1 MEIKRAL
8 EVLELHENECNE
20 HNVKKQYR
28 LKALKYHPDKSG
40 SNTTEQFQEI
50 QEAYECLLS
59 KKDHISKDYNSL
71 FTDFLHSINDN
82 GILNSIFQT
91 LQDKCFENVYE
102 YISHKS
108 LVDIIQ
114 IKTILSNYKH
124 ILCIPDHILL
134 VLDDVIRNKK
144 SSLNCYILNPSLD
157 DLLQGNIYKLRF
169 GDEEIYV
176 PLWYNILEHHD
187 SIITV
192 CDLQEKEYNY
202 IIDEYKNIHIDC
214 LYSIDT
220 LLNSDEITKKITA
233 NYSITFKPSDL
244 MIKKNQLMII
254 ENVGIPYP
262 DKNNIYS
269 DKNRSNIILHF
280 SIY

>member
-59 KKDHISKDYNSL
+59 NQEHISKDYNSL

-102 YISHKS
+102 YISYKS
-108 LVDIIQ
+108 LVDIIH

-124 ILCIPDHILL
+124 ILCIPEHILL
-134 VLDDVIRNKK
+134 VLEDVIRNKK
-144 SSLNCYILNPSLD
+144 SNLNCYILNPSLD

-169 GDEEIYV
+169 GDQEIYV
-176 PLWYNILEHHD
+176 PLWYNILEHED

-192 CDLQEKEYNY
+192 CELQEKEYNY
-202 IIDEYKNIHIDC
+202 RIDEYKNIHIDC

>member
-59 KKDHISKDYNSL
+59 NQDHISKDYNSL
-71 FTDFLHSINDN
+71 FTDFLHSINEN

-108 LVDIIQ
+108 LVDIIH

-124 ILCIPDHILL
+124 ILCVPDHILL
-134 VLDDVIRNKK
+134 VLDDVIHNKK
-144 SSLNCYILNPSLD
+144 NSLNCYILNPSLD

-176 PLWYNILEHHD
+176 PLWYNILEHQD

-192 CDLQEKEYNY
+192 CELQEKEYNY
-202 IIDEYKNIHIDC
+202 RIDEYKNIHIDC

-244 MIKKNQLMII
+244 IIKKNQLLII

-269 DKNRSNIILHF
+269 DKNRSNIIIHF

>member
-59 KKDHISKDYNSL
+59 NQDHISKDYNSL
-71 FTDFLHSINDN
+71 FTDFLHSINEN

-108 LVDIIQ
+108 LVDIIH

-124 ILCIPDHILL
+124 ILCVPDHILL

-176 PLWYNILEHHD
+176 PLWYNILEHQD

-192 CDLQEKEYNY
+192 CELQEKEYNY
-202 IIDEYKNIHIDC
+202 RIDEYKNIHIDC

-244 MIKKNQLMII
+244 IIKKNQLLII

-269 DKNRSNIILHF
+269 DKNRSNIIIHF

>member
-59 KKDHISKDYNSL
+59 NQDHISKDYNSL
-71 FTDFLHSINDN
+71 FTDFLHSINEN

-108 LVDIIQ
+108 LVDIIH

-124 ILCIPDHILL
+124 ILCVPDHILF
-134 VLDDVIRNKK
+134 VLDDVIHNKK
-144 SSLNCYILNPSLD
+144 NSLNCYILNPSLD

-176 PLWYNILEHHD
+176 PLWYNILEHQD

-192 CDLQEKEYNY
+192 CELQEKEYNY
-202 IIDEYKNIHIDC
+202 RIDEYKNIHIDC

-244 MIKKNQLMII
+244 IIKKNQLLII

-269 DKNRSNIILHF
+269 DKNRSNIIIHF